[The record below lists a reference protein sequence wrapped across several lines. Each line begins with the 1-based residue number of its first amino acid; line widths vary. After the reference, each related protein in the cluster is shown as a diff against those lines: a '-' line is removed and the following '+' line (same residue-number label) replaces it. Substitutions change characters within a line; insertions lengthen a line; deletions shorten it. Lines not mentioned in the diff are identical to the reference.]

1 MSKELIQV
9 SVDGIPSVD
18 LKWIGYVISWIFDL
32 VSDIPGAIAVGVII
46 FTLALKTLVLPLDIY
61 SRVKMRKQS
70 LLMENMRPEMEKLQK
85 QYAND
90 KQMYNQKLMELQR
103 ANGYNPLGACLPTL
117 VSLVIFMVVFSSFS
131 QYSQYANLSS
141 YNEMTKEYSS
151 AVHYYVLTDEKDK
164 NSDEYF
170 LLAAVQDGLNNP
182 VIEDNILIADEELV
196 QNNEE
201 LNLEKGGFYLSD
213 GNGGVALKF
222 DEKENKE
229 KPVKLTVLGYYIDYD
244 KFENH
249 FNTVKN
255 NLPEEWHNE
264 WGNNTLA
271 TLQTEDEK
279 NLMVKDFVRLRA
291 RTAAADYYIAN
302 KPKTSLIWIGNVWYP
317 DSMLNKEVPSFSN
330 FRSTITRA
338 AGSIDANYEE
348 SYNEVT
354 FNLHEQKDTYNGYF
368 VLIVLAIGFMFLQ
381 QFITMRSQK
390 AASEFSSV
398 DGQGARTNK
407 MMMIMMPIIFG
418 FFSFFYSAAFSIY
431 MIINT
436 LYSFISTL
444 IINKIVSVRFDKN
457 IETKQRQKLQGRAG
471 RKRLK

>member
-1 MSKELIQV
+1 MNTFNLLSTSQTLMDF
-9 SVDGIPSVD
+9 SVEGIGTVD
-18 LKWIGYVISWIFDL
+18 LKWLGYVISWIFNL
-32 VSDIPGAIAVGVII
+32 VSDIPGAIAVGVIL

-70 LLMENMRPEMEKLQK
+70 LLMESMRPEMEKLQK

-90 KQMYNQKLMELQR
+90 KNMYQQKVMELQK
-103 ANGYNPLGACLPTL
+103 ANGYNPLGACLPTI

-141 YNEMTKEYSS
+141 YNDMAREYSS
-151 AVHYYVLTDEKDK
+151 AVNTYVQTEESGTE
-164 NSDEYF
+164 NSEYF
-170 LLAAVQDGLNNP
+170 LIATVEDGLNNP
-182 VIEDNILIADEELV
+182 VDIMPARVNQNGVLV
-196 QNNEE
+196 D
-201 LNLEKGGFYLSD
+201 KD
-213 GNGGVALKF
+213 GN
-222 DEKENKE
+222 E
-229 KPVKLTVLGYYIDYD
+229 LGIYGYRIDYD
-244 KFENH
+244 KFEAYYNSLAM
-249 FNTVKN
+249 TGVVEA
-255 NLPEEWHNE
+255 LPSGWATMEEN
-264 WGNNTLA
+264 
-271 TLQTEDEK
+271 EK
-279 NLMVKDFVRLRA
+279 NEVVEDFVRLRA
-291 RTAAADYYIAN
+291 RTAAADYYLSN
-302 KPKTSLIWIGNVWYP
+302 KHKTSLLWIGNVWYP
-317 DSMLNKEVPSFSN
+317 DSMLNKEMPTFSN
-330 FRSTITRA
+330 FRSAITRA

-354 FNLHEQKDTYNGYF
+354 FNLSKQKNTYNGYF

-390 AASEFSSV
+390 AANELGSV
-398 DGQGARTNK
+398 DGQGAKTNK

-436 LYSFISTL
+436 AYSFISTL

-457 IETKQRQKLQGRAG
+457 VENKAKQKLQGRAG